1 MFFWGVFMQ
10 ATRVFC
16 VAAFLLVVPRLAAA
30 GDPAPAAA
38 AEPAAASGQ
47 ALYQQY
53 CSACHG
59 MDAKG
64 DGPVAAALKKKPMDL
79 TRIAARRGGTFPAA
93 AILEMVDGR
102 NVAIAHGSR
111 EMPVWGRR
119 FGEALT
125 PGTAAETVRHGTA
138 QLIVDYLA
146 SIQVEAG
153 APAKK

>member
-1 MFFWGVFMQ
+1 MRAARALSF
-10 ATRVFC
+10 
-16 VAAFLLVVPRLAAA
+16 AAFLLVVPQLAVATDS
-30 GDPAPAAA
+30 DPASP
-38 AEPAAASGQ
+38 PIPTPTSGE

-59 MDAKG
+59 PGAKG
-64 DGPVAAALKKKPMDL
+64 DGPAAAALKKKPMDL
-79 TRIAARRGGTFPAA
+79 TRIAQRRGGTFPAA
-93 AILEMVDGR
+93 AILEVVDGR
-102 NVAIAHGSR
+102 DVAIAHGSR

-146 SIQVEAG
+146 SIQVEAA
-153 APAKK
+153 APTKK

>member
-1 MFFWGVFMQ
+1 MR
-10 ATRVFC
+10 AAHAFC
-16 VAAFLLVVPRLAAA
+16 IAAFLLAGPRLAAA
-30 GDPAPAAA
+30 ADSEPDSAPT
-38 AEPAAASGQ
+38 PASGE
-47 ALYQQY
+47 ALYLQY

-59 MDAKG
+59 PDAKG
-64 DGPVAAALKKKPMDL
+64 DGPVAAVLKKKPVDL
-79 TRIAARRGGTFPAA
+79 TRIAARRRGTFPAA

-102 NVAIAHGSR
+102 NVASAHGSR
-111 EMPVWGRR
+111 EMPVWGKR

-146 SIQVEAG
+146 SIQVEAS